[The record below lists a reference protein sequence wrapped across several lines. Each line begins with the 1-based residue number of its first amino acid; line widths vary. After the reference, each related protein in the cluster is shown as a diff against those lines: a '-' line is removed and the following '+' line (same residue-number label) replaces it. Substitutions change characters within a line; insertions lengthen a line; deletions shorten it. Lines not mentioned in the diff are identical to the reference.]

1 MSRRVRKKKP
11 PLLAPAENLMRRLS
25 DTDVRLR
32 RKIVRYAVWIGSILI
47 FYSLAFGDF
56 SIPRIVRLH
65 MERGALIETN
75 RNKVAEIIDAEMTRE
90 QLLNDPVFI
99 EIIARTKYHMIR
111 PGETLYRYRGQ

>member
-1 MSRRVRKKKP
+1 
-11 PLLAPAENLMRRLS
+11 MRRLS

-32 RKIVRYAVWIGSILI
+32 RKIVRWSLWIVGVMI

-65 MERGALIETN
+65 LERDALIDARRQKT
-75 RNKVAEIIDAEMTRE
+75 AEIVDAEATRE
-90 QLLNDPVFI
+90 ALLNDPVFI

>member
-1 MSRRVRKKKP
+1 
-11 PLLAPAENLMRRLS
+11 MRRLS

-32 RKIVRYAVWIGSILI
+32 RKVVRYALWIGGVLI

-56 SIPRIVRLH
+56 SIPRIIRLH
-65 MERGALIETN
+65 MEREALIQAN
-75 RNKVAEIIDAEMTRE
+75 QQQVAEVIDSELTRDK
-90 QLLNDPVFI
+90 LLNDPIFI